1 MGTTIPL
8 FPLKLVAFPGESLNL
23 HIFEPR
29 YKQLIKDCIS
39 RNLDFG
45 VCVFTDRLMSH
56 GTIVRL
62 LEVYKEYDDG
72 RMDIKT
78 KGIRPFRIVRFENPI
93 GDRLYAG
100 GEVELL
106 ENDEIVS
113 NVQYKEFIFY
123 LKEMLRLLHAEVDL
137 DTRLID
143 SFTFA
148 HQLGLKIEEEYQL
161 LLMEKEADRIEF
173 LTGHLKKMLPV
184 VRGVEKARERIKMNG
199 HFRSLDPLDF

>member
-8 FPLKLVAFPGESLNL
+8 FPLKLVAFPGENLNL

-29 YKQLIKDCIS
+29 YKQLVKDCIAS
-39 RNLDFG
+39 NLDFG
-45 VCVFTDRLMSH
+45 ICVYTDRLMSH
-56 GTIVRL
+56 GTMVKL
-62 LEVYKEYDDG
+62 LEVHKEYDDG

-78 KGIRPFRIVRFENPI
+78 KGVRPFRIVKFENPI

-123 LKEMLRLLHAEVDL
+123 LREMLRLLHAEVDL
-137 DTRLID
+137 DARIID